1 MLKYIITAQQED
13 GRIDGSRRRRS
24 GGGAATKKKSS
35 TIYMDKS
42 YYIIV

>member
-13 GRIDGSRRRRS
+13 GRIDGSRRRS